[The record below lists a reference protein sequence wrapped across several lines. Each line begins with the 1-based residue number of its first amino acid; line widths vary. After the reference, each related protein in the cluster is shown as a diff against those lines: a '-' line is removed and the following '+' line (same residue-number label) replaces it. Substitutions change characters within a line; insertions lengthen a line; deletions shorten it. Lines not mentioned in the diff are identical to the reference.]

1 MTQKIKNYE
10 HYLVMKTTKIDDNR
24 EKIKKEKK
32 DIYEL
37 QRDIEDM
44 INSFFLISKEL
55 REKNI
60 EKLLARSRRAHRRK
74 F

>member
-10 HYLVMKTTKIDDNR
+10 HYLAIKTSKSDDDR
-24 EKIKKEKK
+24 EKIEEEKK
-32 DIYEL
+32 NIYEL

-44 INSFFLISKEL
+44 INSFFLISREL

-60 EKLLARSRRAHRRK
+60 EKLLARSRRAQRK
-74 F
+74 KF

>member
-10 HYLVMKTTKIDDNR
+10 HYLAMKTSKSNDDR
-24 EKIKKEKK
+24 EEIKEKK
-32 DIYEL
+32 ENIYEL
-37 QRDIEDM
+37 QRNIEDM
-44 INSFFLISKEL
+44 INSFFLISREL

-60 EKLLARSRRAHRRK
+60 EKLLARSRRVQRRK